1 MIEKFIGRTDYATY
15 EDFKANYRL
24 RYPANFNFAT
34 HVVDAW
40 SAEEPDKLALLYCN
54 DHGEERYFTFRDISR
69 LSRKA
74 ACYLRSLGIGKGDRV
89 IIQLKR
95 RWEYWVTAVALHRL
109 GAILIPCSYQMAAKD
124 LVYRINAA
132 EVKLLI
138 AVEDPWVLQQ
148 VEESRGQCPT
158 LENIA
163 LVGAPR
169 EGWLDFSRGL
179 EEADDSFIIDST
191 LTAEDPM
198 IIYFTSGTTGYPK
211 MVVHRQSY
219 PLGHIPTAAYW
230 QQVENN
236 GLHLTVVDSGWAK
249 FGWGC
254 IYGQWLAG
262 TAMLGYDADNKFN
275 PRNLINVIARYK
287 PTTICVPG
295 TIYRFMMRE
304 GLTRE
309 DFASVHHCCTA
320 GEPLSPEIVRE
331 FEEVTGLTIHEGY
344 GQSESSVLV
353 ANYGWFPPKAGSMG
367 KPSPLYDI
375 ALINGDGKP
384 CLPGEEGEL
393 VVRNLGI
400 YFPEGLF
407 YGYMR
412 DGKVVP
418 AYDENYVY
426 HTGDV
431 CWMDEEGYYWF
442 VGRNDDM
449 IKCSAYRI
457 GPFEIESVLMTH
469 PSVRECAI
477 TGAPDPIRGQVVKA
491 TIVLEKGWEPTEA
504 LTKELQNYVK
514 KQTAP
519 YKYPRVVEYVA
530 ELPKTTS
537 GKIIRNKLR
546 EASNHLAQLQAKA

>member
-1 MIEKFIGRTDYATY
+1 
-15 EDFKANYRL
+15 
-24 RYPANFNFAT
+24 
-34 HVVDAW
+34 
-40 SAEEPDKLALLYCN
+40 
-54 DHGEERYFTFRDISR
+54 
-69 LSRKA
+69 
-74 ACYLRSLGIGKGDRV
+74 
-89 IIQLKR
+89 
-95 RWEYWVTAVALHRL
+95 
-109 GAILIPCSYQMAAKD
+109 
-124 LVYRINAA
+124 
-132 EVKLLI
+132 
-138 AVEDPWVLQQ
+138 
-148 VEESRGQCPT
+148 
-158 LENIA
+158 
-163 LVGAPR
+163 
-169 EGWLDFSRGL
+169 
-179 EEADDSFIIDST
+179 
-191 LTAEDPM
+191 
-198 IIYFTSGTTGYPK
+198 
-211 MVVHRQSY
+211 
-219 PLGHIPTAAYW
+219 
-230 QQVENN
+230 
-236 GLHLTVVDSGWAK
+236 
-249 FGWGC
+249 
-254 IYGQWLAG
+254 
-262 TAMLGYDADNKFN
+262 
-275 PRNLINVIARYK
+275 
-287 PTTICVPG
+287 
-295 TIYRFMMRE
+295 
-304 GLTRE
+304 
-309 DFASVHHCCTA
+309 
-320 GEPLSPEIVRE
+320 
-331 FEEVTGLTIHEGY
+331 
-344 GQSESSVLV
+344 
-353 ANYGWFPPKAGSMG
+353 MG

-431 CWMDEEGYYWF
+431 CWMDEEGYTTGLS
-442 VGRNDDM
+442 GRNDDM